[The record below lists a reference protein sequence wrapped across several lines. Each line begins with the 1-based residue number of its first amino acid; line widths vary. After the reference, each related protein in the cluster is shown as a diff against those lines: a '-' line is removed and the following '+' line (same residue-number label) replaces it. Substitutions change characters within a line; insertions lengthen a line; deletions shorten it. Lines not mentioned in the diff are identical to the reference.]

1 MTRLRK
7 LLRSKIFLSN
17 LGLALVLVI
26 GASYLMVSVMRVNP
40 LKSTY
45 DVTINLDRSGG
56 LQPGNDVT
64 LRGYRIGKVTSIKL
78 TDRGQ
83 SISAVAQIES
93 KYRIPVDSD
102 ISVQA
107 LSGAGEQYI
116 DFRPGTDQ
124 SPYLNDGS
132 VVRFDPSKI
141 KTPTPV
147 WSVLDNSSAL
157 IAQIDPQKFSV
168 ILNELD
174 TALSGGPDQLRGLVN
189 GISLASAGFDNLL
202 PQTTNLIANLRTIT
216 ETTTHAQPDLETL
229 TRNSGALFQQFN
241 NANQEL
247 QAVLEKAPGQLKS
260 LGAVLD
266 KTADP
271 ITSLAA
277 NFAAMTRAAQLRTPA
292 LRALFPSLALG
303 ADALGVPAWDGEF
316 HTIIDIWMR
325 PFCQYTNAK
334 PMAPEVVQDGS
345 LPKWNYCDNPPP
357 GQEIRGAANA
367 PRPDVPNNGAHM
379 PPGVDPNERTLPPV
393 R

>member
-1 MTRLRK
+1 MTFFSK
-7 LLRSKIFLSN
+7 LMQHKLVLSSI
-17 LGLALVLVI
+17 GLVLVFLI
-26 GASYLMVSVMRVNP
+26 GATYLMVSIMRVNP
-40 LKSTY
+40 LRSNYT
-45 DVTINLDRSGG
+45 VTVNLDRSGG

-64 LRGYRIGKVTSIKL
+64 LRGYRVGKVTSIKL

-83 SISAVAQIES
+83 AIAAAAEIET
-93 KYRIPVDSD
+93 KYKIPVDTA

-116 DFRPGTDQ
+116 DFRPSGDQ
-124 SPYLNDGS
+124 GPFLRDGA
-132 VVRFDPSKI
+132 VIAYDAAKI

-157 IAQIDPQKFSV
+157 IAQVDPDKFGV
-168 ILNELD
+168 ILRELD
-174 TALSGGPDQLRGLVN
+174 TALSGGPDQLRGMVN
-189 GISLASAGFDNLL
+189 GISLAMAGLDSLL

-216 ETTTHAQPDLETL
+216 NTTSNAQPDLATL
-229 TRNSGALFQQFN
+229 TRNSGTLFEQFN
-241 NANQEL
+241 NANTEL
-247 QAVLEKAPGQLKS
+247 QSVLERGPGYLSS

-266 KTADP
+266 KTTDP

-277 NFAAMTRAAQLRTPA
+277 NFAAMTKAAQLRLPA

-303 ADALGVPAWDGEF
+303 ADALAVPAHDGEF
-316 HTIIDIWMR
+316 HAMIDIWPR
-325 PFCQYTNAK
+325 PFCTYNSTRIRN
-334 PMAPEVVQDGS
+334 EIVQDGTI
-345 LPKWNYCDNPPP
+345 PKWNYCENPPP